1 MVIILK
7 QKKVLPCYC
16 QIFVSKKIIFGFSM
30 KFIFSKEVAWY
41 ALIYFFKIKY
51 RSRKFHVVY
60 IR

>member
-30 KFIFSKEVAWY
+30 KFIFSREVACY
-41 ALIYFFKIKY
+41 AVIYFFLK
-51 RSRKFHVVY
+51 
-60 IR
+60 